1 MRQDI
6 GDIVVKGKSKGGNSE
21 VLQDKAPQT
30 QKKHSP
36 SPSPHIFIPKKK
48 KNPLEYLHV
57 ALLKEVGTVKLGIM

>member
-30 QKKHSP
+30 QKKHIYSY
-36 SPSPHIFIPKKK
+36 HIFIPKKK
-48 KNPLEYLHV
+48 KNPLEYLNV